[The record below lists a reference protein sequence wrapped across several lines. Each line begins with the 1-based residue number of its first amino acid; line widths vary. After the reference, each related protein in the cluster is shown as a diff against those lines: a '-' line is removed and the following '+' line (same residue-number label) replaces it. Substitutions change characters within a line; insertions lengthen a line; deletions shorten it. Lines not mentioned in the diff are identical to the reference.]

1 VKLVYYIKKEGH
13 WAYSPG
19 EVNLEILKRFNAAG
33 LDFAFPTQ
41 TLLTPDVAS

>member
-1 VKLVYYIKKEGH
+1 VVYFINKDGH
-13 WAYSPG
+13 WAHSPS

-41 TLLTPDVAS
+41 TLLTPDVASS